1 MTVVIAAIV
10 SVVTVQ
16 AATFKPNQKMYPKE
30 EELENIQFPQ
40 TASEEVNSDE
50 SVTIKQIDDD
60 FEYQEYFQGNIPNFD
75 VD

>member
-1 MTVVIAAIV
+1 
-10 SVVTVQ
+10 
-16 AATFKPNQKMYPKE
+16 MYPKE

-60 FEYQEYFQGNIPNFD
+60 FEYQEYFQENIPNFD